1 MFTIALVLP
10 QGFISKNTVPETFF
24 GWEFVAGIEE
34 TEAGKDSL

>member
-10 QGFISKNTVPETFF
+10 QGVHIQNTVPETFF
-24 GWEFVAGIEE
+24 GWEFMAGIEE